1 MKIRDFAAATAAL
14 TLAVSPVVAQAA
26 DRTSA
31 PVKGE
36 SEFGSGLLIAILA
49 AAAIIG
55 GIIIAAD
62 GGDDDPVS
70 A

>member
-1 MKIRDFAAATAAL
+1 MKIRNVAAATAAL

-31 PVKGE
+31 PVKGQNE
-36 SEFGSGLLIAILA
+36 LGSGILLGLLA

-55 GIIIAAD
+55 GIIIAAG